1 MWIEHTLPLLPV
13 VVAVSDDEG
22 EALAVEYGLTY
33 VRTENRPLG
42 AKHNAAMALARVLE
56 QLLLFYRR
64 RPKQQQRSRQPK
76 RGTWS

>member
-1 MWIEHTLPLLPV
+1 VQEQQVLQLEQQHQL
-13 VVAVSDDEG
+13 ASHRQQ
-22 EALAVEYGLTY
+22 ALQERLVQQ
-33 VRTENRPLG
+33 
-42 AKHNAAMALARVLE
+42 LAQVRVLE

>member
-1 MWIEHTLPLLPV
+1 VQEQQVLQLQEQQHQL
-13 VVAVSDDEG
+13 ASHRQQ
-22 EALAVEYGLTY
+22 ALQERLVQQL
-33 VRTENRPLG
+33 
-42 AKHNAAMALARVLE
+42 ALVRVLE